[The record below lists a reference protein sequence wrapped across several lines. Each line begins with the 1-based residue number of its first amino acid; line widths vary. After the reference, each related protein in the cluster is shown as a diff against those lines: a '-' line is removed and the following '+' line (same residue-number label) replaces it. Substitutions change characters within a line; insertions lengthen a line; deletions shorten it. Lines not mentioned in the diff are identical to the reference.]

1 MNSPYWFELAVSF
14 GLMCIGNIVLQPF
27 AEGVPKWR
35 RVAKMFL
42 GGAISV
48 YVSAMAGREWFYV
61 MVGLITVF
69 VLVVHGWWLPK
80 KGINGWT
87 AEPKE
92 KYYALRGWKLPP
104 RT

>member
-14 GLMCIGNIVLQPF
+14 GLVCIGNIVLQPF
-27 AEGVPKWR
+27 AEGVPKWW

-61 MVGLITVF
+61 MVGLMTVF

-104 RT
+104 RA

>member
-61 MVGLITVF
+61 LVGVMTVF